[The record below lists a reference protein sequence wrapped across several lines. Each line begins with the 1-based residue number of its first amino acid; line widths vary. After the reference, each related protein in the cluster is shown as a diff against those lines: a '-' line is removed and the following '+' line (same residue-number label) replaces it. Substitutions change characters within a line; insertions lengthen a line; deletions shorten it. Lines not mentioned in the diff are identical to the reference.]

1 MTNPAGLTP
10 TCRLPRRAFVAG
22 LAALLSLGLAA
33 GLPTASG
40 HAREAGQTLQ
50 YGRSAA
56 PFWEVGEP
64 DSDLTRLCRRG
75 RFNQR
80 ANNSYYIGYIGGANP
95 GRGYTGIAKRGYNL
109 YDPEG
114 RAAPGMTY
122 HFFNDGY
129 SNCKVYAAPDPPPP
143 PGRP

>member
-1 MTNPAGLTP
+1 MTEPVGLTIIS
-10 TCRLPRRAFVAG
+10 RLHWRAAV
-22 LAALLSLGLAA
+22 AALVWLGLAA
-33 GLPTASG
+33 GLLESDPG

-56 PFWEVGEP
+56 PFWDVGEP

-114 RAAPGMTY
+114 RAAPGFTY

-129 SNCKVYAAPDPPPP
+129 SNCKVYVAPDPPPP
-143 PGRP
+143 AGRP